1 MKDMFKNGP
10 FLWSSKHPDP
20 SPSSGPTRRRVESKS
35 TPESRKGTYIG
46 DDPRF
51 AAYWRRDK
59 SRSIDWRKASGEV
72 WKATKVISGEA
83 LKQAPVVLPVARALS
98 GGDSGALGGG
108 SGTTSGGGSGALG
121 GDSGALSGGDSGG
134 HLKVAKV
141 LVLEDMREVLTAM
154 QDMFESYGDV
164 IAGHGFR
171 FEMTYVRYGHDALKL
186 NPMDFDVAVLDLE
199 VVSPVSGAGVNK
211 FLKEGNPKIK
221 TILHSGSGA
230 VLEFKDQFN
239 EFISKGTFPRE
250 AKKKYPTYNEYIIGT
265 VCELLN

>member
-83 LKQAPVVLPVARALS
+83 LKQAPVVLPVAR
-98 GGDSGALGGG
+98 
-108 SGTTSGGGSGALG
+108 
-121 GDSGALSGGDSGG
+121 ALSGGDSGG